1 MTHHNIAQL
10 LKTQTHIPYGNITN
24 AETNFIS
31 LKDFCQISTQVE
43 VTKVADVKDF
53 LYKISSVQSSREKK
67 GEREYLAVLWRRL
80 EGRSEVE
87 SQENDDQAD
96 TYERRQQ
103 DSPQRH
109 HRFGSDLRFVCE
121 KSPKPPTHRRCEA
134 LIGCEGLKSRTKS

>member
-1 MTHHNIAQL
+1 M
-10 LKTQTHIPYGNITN
+10 
-24 AETNFIS
+24 
-31 LKDFCQISTQVE
+31 E

-96 TYERRQQ
+96 TYERR
-103 DSPQRH
+103 
-109 HRFGSDLRFVCE
+109 
-121 KSPKPPTHRRCEA
+121 
-134 LIGCEGLKSRTKS
+134 